1 MVCHHN
7 WFTLTLAWKRTV
19 SPSHGSKSILC
30 RCGITEVTLCACC
43 ILTPVP
49 NLQPIKHK
57 YRHVVWKISHHTPQN
72 YLSQIQWCNFNL
84 QIEHCGTHTD
94 LETIN
99 SFPKT
104 KKKKEKPKQKKS
116 PTKAKLR
123 TNLCPSP
130 RGPYMMSVDPAGG
143 SHTQLPYKTHD

>member
-19 SPSHGSKSILC
+19 SPSHGSKSIL
-30 RCGITEVTLCACC
+30 RRSGITEVTFCACC
-43 ILTPVP
+43 ILTPMP

-57 YRHVVWKISHHTPQN
+57 YRHVKNITQQN
-72 YLSQIQWCNFNL
+72 YLSQIQRSNFNL

-94 LETIN
+94 LETSN

-104 KKKKEKPKQKKS
+104 KKKPKQKKS

-130 RGPYMMSVDPAGG
+130 RGPYMMSVDPVGG
-143 SHTQLPYKTHD
+143 SHTQLPYKTRD